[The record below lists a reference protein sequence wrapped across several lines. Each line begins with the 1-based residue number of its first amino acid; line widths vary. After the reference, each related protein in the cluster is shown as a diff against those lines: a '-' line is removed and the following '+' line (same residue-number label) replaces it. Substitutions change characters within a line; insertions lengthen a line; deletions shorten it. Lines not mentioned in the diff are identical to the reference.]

1 MAHWYPLLLHPST
14 TSATQT
20 HAKQATV
27 STASHIQLQMS
38 LLWAPAL
45 FDVMNNEDGFSFV
58 QVSENCNAYCLGSS
72 HQAVRP
78 ASLRVYSCP
87 SYIPSHTV
95 QIHTLTDRFVRI
107 NKSTLLL
114 RPINND
120 FLRIGTSTVVSCEAS
135 IQVDMW
141 TSWQ

>member
-45 FDVMNNEDGFSFV
+45 FDVMNNEDGFSFA
-58 QVSENCNAYCLGSS
+58 QVSENCNTYCLGSS
-72 HQAVRP
+72 HQAVRS
-78 ASLRVYSCP
+78 AVLTVYSCP
-87 SYIPSHTV
+87 SYIPTHTV
-95 QIHTLTDRFVRI
+95 QIHTLTDRFGSMCKHIREHPATEA
-107 NKSTLLL
+107 NKQWLSEDWYIKCL
-114 RPINND
+114 I
-120 FLRIGTSTVVSCEAS
+120 
-135 IQVDMW
+135 M
-141 TSWQ
+141 